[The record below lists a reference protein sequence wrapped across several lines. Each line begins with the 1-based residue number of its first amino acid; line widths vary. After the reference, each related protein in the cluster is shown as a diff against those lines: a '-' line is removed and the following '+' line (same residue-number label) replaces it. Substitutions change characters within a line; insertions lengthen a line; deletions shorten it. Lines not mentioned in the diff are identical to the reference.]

1 MRTLARMAFVTAVIA
16 ATSAAAAPAAKTRTN
31 KKDGLRYVWLPA
43 AEFTMGCQS
52 GDCVAGKEVPAHPV
66 RLTKGFWIGQTEVTV
81 GAYKKFARATGTAL
95 PPDPDFRGR
104 KLDSGWSHEDRP
116 MIAIS
121 WDEAKRY
128 CEWAGGRLPTAA
140 EWEYA
145 ARGGTTGA
153 TYGDVARISWNS
165 DNSGRPLDSARALA
179 ERAGGDGKK
188 MLDVLVENGNTPQP
202 VGGKEPNAFGLHDT
216 IGNVLEWVADF
227 QPQELAA
234 SGPEADPRG
243 PATGTRRGSRG
254 GSWIT
259 APDRL
264 RVTSQ
269 TSGALDYR
277 SNYLGVRCVQD
288 QVR

>member
-1 MRTLARMAFVTAVIA
+1 MRTIALWAGLTLTCVAAASA
-16 ATSAAAAPAAKTRTN
+16 ATAAKAKVRKN
-31 KKDGLRYVWLPA
+31 DKDGLKYVWIPA
-43 AEFTMGCQS
+43 AEFTMGCQGS
-52 GDCVAGKEVPAHPV
+52 DCADKKEVPAHLV

-81 GAYKKFARATGTAL
+81 GAYKKFAKATGQSL
-95 PPDPDFRGR
+95 PAEPDFRGR
-104 KLDSGWSHEDRP
+104 NLNPGWSQEDAP
-116 MIAIS
+116 IIAIS

-145 ARGGTTGA
+145 ARGGTSGP
-153 TYGDVARISWNS
+153 TYGEAERISWNS
-165 DNSGRPLDSARALA
+165 DNSGKPLDSAKAQK
-179 ERAGGDGKK
+179 EQAGGDGRK
-188 MLDVLVENGNTPQP
+188 MLEVLKENGNAPHP
-202 VGGKEPNAFGLHDT
+202 VGLKEPNAYGLYDT

-234 SGPEADPRG
+234 SGPATDPRG
-243 PATGTRRGSRG
+243 PDTGTRRASRG

-264 RVTSQ
+264 RVTGQ

-277 SNYLGVRCVQD
+277 SNYLGVRCVQGQD
-288 QVR
+288 